1 MTIVDVLG
9 VVVDVTFLSA
19 AAAAVR
25 LWLRRRSAPAAWL
38 AATFLVIA
46 AVLLAALVLGD
57 DALADDVVLG
67 RVVVL
72 ALLAVPYLLMR
83 FADSVAGAGRR
94 LRWFGDVAMVVLV
107 LVVLVL
113 PVPETE
119 GTDATSPVDVGYLV
133 LALGIWAVLSLAAGW
148 LLWRGS
154 ADESSIVRNRRRVLA
169 VGAWGIGLVLPA
181 SAVVGDQG
189 AGAVTIQVA
198 SAILGLLFV
207 VGFAPPS
214 ALRASWRA
222 PDERR
227 MYAAAVGFMNAESS
241 ADVAGVLVPGVR
253 RMLGASEARLRDAD
267 GTVLAE
273 DREPGAEDH
282 GVARQLVTARVGDRQ
297 LEVEVAPTVPLFG
310 PDEDDELDRL
320 ALLADLAFERTRLLA
335 TEREVRADLERVND
349 DLESFVY
356 TTSHDLKNPLLAVLG
371 YLEVI
376 REDHADE
383 VSDELAHHLDRMAVN
398 TQHMESLIRDLLELS
413 RVGRVDVQAEPVD
426 LAALV
431 DDLAGDVRSGASRLR
446 VHRGDLPT
454 LRMNPTRARQLF
466 TNLFDN
472 AARHAAGDEVTVTV
486 TAAIEDDRLH
496 LRVRDDGRGIPEEHL
511 ERVFGVFER
520 LDPDDEGGTGM
531 GLAICRRVVELLD
544 GRMRAEPSDRGASF
558 VIDLPV
564 GLVVDEDAST
574 PTNEQPDE
582 LLDRSTT

>member
-1 MTIVDVLG
+1 MDVLG
-9 VVVDVTFLSA
+9 MAVDLAFLL
-19 AAAAVR
+19 AAVVALR

-38 AATFLVIA
+38 AATFVVIA
-46 AVLLAALVLGD
+46 AVLLTALVLGD

-67 RVVVL
+67 RIVVL
-72 ALLAVPYLLMR
+72 ALLAVPYLLFR

-94 LRWFGDVAMVVLV
+94 LRRLGDAAMAVLA

-113 PVPETE
+113 PTPET
-119 GTDATSPVDVGYLV
+119 GGAGPASPGDVAYLV
-133 LALGIWAVLSLAAGW
+133 LVLGLWAAISLVAGW

-154 ADESSIVRNRRRVLA
+154 GDESAIVRNRLRVLA
-169 VGAWGIGLVLPA
+169 IAVWGLGLVLPA
-181 SAVVGDQG
+181 SAVTGEQG
-189 AGAVTIQVA
+189 AGAVVIEAA
-198 SAILGLLFV
+198 SAALGLLFV
-207 VGFAPPS
+207 VGFAPPA

-253 RMLGASEARLRDAD
+253 RMLGASVARLRGAD
-267 GTVLAE
+267 DTVLAE
-273 DREPGAEDH
+273 DREPGSEDPA
-282 GVARQLVTARVGDRQ
+282 VARTVVTAQVGDRL

-383 VSDELAHHLDRMAVN
+383 LSDELAHHLDRMTVN

-413 RVGRVDVQAEPVD
+413 RVGRVDVQSEPVD
-426 LAALV
+426 LEALV
-431 DDLAGDVRSGASRLR
+431 DDLAGDVRPEGRRLR
-446 VHRGDLPT
+446 VQRGDLPT
-454 LRMNPTRARQLF
+454 LRMSPTRARQLF

-472 AARHAAGDEVTVTV
+472 AARHATGDEVTVTV
-486 TAAIEDDRLH
+486 TAATQDDRIH
-496 LRVRDDGRGIPEEHL
+496 VRVRDDGRGIPEEHL
-511 ERVFGVFER
+511 ERIFGVFER

-531 GLAICRRVVELLD
+531 GLAICRRVVEILD
-544 GRMRAEPSDRGASF
+544 GRMRAEPSDSGASF
-558 VIDLPV
+558 LIDLPRD
-564 GLVVDEDAST
+564 LVVDEAPTS
-574 PTNEQPDE
+574 PTNEQPDA